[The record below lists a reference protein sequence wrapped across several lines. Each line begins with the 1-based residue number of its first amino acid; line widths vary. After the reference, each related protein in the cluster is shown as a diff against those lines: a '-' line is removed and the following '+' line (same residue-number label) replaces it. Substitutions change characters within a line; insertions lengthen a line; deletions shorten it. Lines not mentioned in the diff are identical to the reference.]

1 MNHSNPLY
9 AAIVERMKTVRREL
23 MEEMNRRPAMP
34 ANVMTHAEVEL
45 RAIFRELTRLKS
57 YAERSLKIKD
67 AA

>member
-1 MNHSNPLY
+1 
-9 AAIVERMKTVRREL
+9 MKTVRREL